1 MSILVGVRR
10 ISAVFA
16 LGVISLTG
24 SYAQTDQTSDS
35 GKTCAD
41 VTPPA
46 IDPADNI
53 ANVPV
58 YVIPKRASGHQ
69 AVCRAKEA
77 LAAGMVAIEFNK
89 NVILARALGD
99 PSPADD
105 IGEVSDFP
113 YSEPGSTPKP
123 GSPPPGPVNEEIEHA
138 HFYAAFVDP
147 ATGVEYTLSSVAD
160 GTTDVDT
167 DAVEWITSTVAPL
180 LTKPATQASAL
191 AQPRLAVTESGSAS
205 YDPRAWTKVIDATI
219 GMPNNK
225 MAEGSIRGHGR
236 RLGASGAIVHIFRL
250 NGGSLGNDYYLV
262 DTAYTQTPDWNPF
275 DYWTV
280 IFRTQVDAWASKS
293 TQLTLT
299 ASSPNTTPVLADFAP
314 KTPISSSTQTLQV
327 GLGISA
333 SGPSVSA
340 EYSVTTTQQSVD
352 TAVQGTI
359 TSNTVKW
366 TDTYNGFGNVF
377 MPKPPS
383 SLTSTFSGER
393 LAIFRVPQG
402 AGLQIAPHL
411 YSQVQA
417 SITDFIL
424 VPVTVFENADWSI
437 QSKISV
443 PGSK

>member
-1 MSILVGVRR
+1 MRIFAGVFRIFTILAIV
-10 ISAVFA
+10 A
-16 LGVISLTG
+16 LTTIAAR
-24 SYAQTDQTSDS
+24 AQRDHDS
-35 GKTCAD
+35 VDRDSCAD

-46 IDPADNI
+46 IDVADYV

-58 YVIPKRASGHQ
+58 YAIPRGASGHH
-69 AVCRAKEA
+69 AVCQAKEA
-77 LAAGMVAIEFNK
+77 LAAGMVDIEFNK
-89 NVILARALGD
+89 NLVLAQALGD
-99 PSPADD
+99 PAPAED
-105 IGEVSDFP
+105 IGEVSEFP
-113 YSEPGSTPKP
+113 YSAPGSTPKP
-123 GSPPPGPVNEEIEHA
+123 GAPPPGPVNEEIDRA

-147 ATGVEYTLSSVAD
+147 ATGVEYTLSSVANNAT
-160 GTTDVDT
+160 GVDT

-180 LTKPATQASAL
+180 LAKPASQASAL
-191 AQPRLAVTESGSAS
+191 AQSRLAVTESGSAS

-219 GMPNNK
+219 SMPDNK
-225 MAEGSIRGHGR
+225 MAGGTIRGHGR

-275 DYWTV
+275 DYWNF
-280 IFRTQVDAWASKS
+280 IIRTDVKAWASKS

-314 KTPISSSTQTLQV
+314 KTPIFSSTQTFGV

-352 TAVQGTI
+352 TAVLGTV

-366 TDTYNGFGNVF
+366 TDTYNGFGNPF
-377 MPKPPS
+377 MPIPPS

-402 AGLQIAPHL
+402 AGLQIAPRL

-417 SITDFIL
+417 SIRDD
-424 VPVTVFENADWSI
+424 VPFSVPVFENADWSI
-437 QSKISV
+437 QSNISV

>member
-1 MSILVGVRR
+1 M
-10 ISAVFA
+10 SAVLA
-16 LGVISLTG
+16 LGVISLTA

-46 IDPADNI
+46 INPAENI

-58 YVIPKRASGHQ
+58 YLIPKGASGHQ

-77 LAAGMVAIEFNK
+77 LAAGMVDIEFNK
-89 NVILARALGD
+89 NVVLARALGD

-105 IGEVSDFP
+105 TGEVSDFP
-113 YSEPGSTPKP
+113 YSAPGSTPKP
-123 GSPPPGPVNEEIEHA
+123 GAPPPGPVNEEIDRA

-147 ATGVEYTLSSVAD
+147 ATGVEYTFSSVANNA
-160 GTTDVDT
+160 TDVDT

-180 LTKPATQASAL
+180 LANSASQASAL
-191 AQPRLAVTESGSAS
+191 AQPRLAVTDSGNAN
-205 YDPRAWTKVIDATI
+205 YDPRAWIKVIDSTI
-219 GMPNNK
+219 SMPDNK
-225 MAEGSIRGHGR
+225 MAGGTIRGHGR

-275 DYWTV
+275 DYWTF
-280 IFRTQVDAWASKS
+280 IIRTDVKAWANKS

-314 KTPISSSTQTLQV
+314 KTPISSSTQTLMV
-327 GLGISA
+327 GLGLSA

-340 EYSVTTTQQSVD
+340 EYSVMTTQQSVD
-352 TAVQGTI
+352 TAVLGTFV
-359 TSNTVKW
+359 SNTVKW
-366 TDTYNGFGNVF
+366 TDTYNGFGNPF
-377 MPKPPS
+377 MPIPPS

-402 AGLQIAPHL
+402 AGLQIAPYL

-417 SITDFIL
+417 SITDDIPFSL
-424 VPVTVFENADWSI
+424 TAFENADWSI
-437 QSKISV
+437 QSNISV
-443 PGSK
+443 RGGK